1 MAHTEENWP
10 SGRKGEAGMKLYS
23 IMPLLEDHLEEE
35 CRDIAE
41 QYRTGVATDV
51 MMYMPL
57 MPEGDPT
64 VDKAG
69 IACRVFDRFQDRLK
83 KDGVSAG
90 VLVQQTIGH
99 GNPLNHRPPFQ
110 PYVRLEDGVTEY
122 ITCPYDE
129 GFRAYIRQQL
139 HTVAAHGPREI
150 MVDDDLRLMHRW
162 GRGCACPLHLA
173 EVSRRAGR
181 TITREDLWAHT
192 QGDSPEDERISKI
205 FIETQKD
212 AVLGAAR
219 AIRAGIDEVDP
230 SLPGSFC
237 GAGEAMEFA
246 AEIAEIL
253 AGKGNPV
260 VVRLNNDNY
269 HAPGPHE
276 LSNCFYKAAMQ
287 TAVLNGRADVILA
300 ETDTCPHTRYSTAA
314 RMLHAHFTGSILE
327 GAAGAKH
334 WVTYMT
340 SWEPETGRA
349 YRRMLSEHRGFYD
362 ALSALVPAL
371 RWEGCRIPVSTVPD
385 YGLKKKDIWGLDND
399 GWSGCVLERLGLPLY
414 FSPKDGGAVFLD
426 GDADKL
432 FSDEQIR
439 AFFRGPVF
447 LASDTAMRLCARG
460 FRELLGVDVREWEG
474 PNPSGEILSDGTPV
488 TRQKHPRELL
498 PLSDDVRADSTVYH
512 LRDGRTKEPIFPGC
526 TVYRNGLG
534 GMSVVFCGTPKAQ
547 FHWTE
552 GFGFLNPVRKRQL
565 ARLLQECGCLP
576 VWIPGDEEAYFRAA
590 ETPEGELFC
599 AVFNIGLDPIHEI
612 RLRTDRPVA
621 SVRRLMPDGTRSEI
635 PFRREG
641 EDLVLETPAWILDPA
656 VLFLS

>member
-1 MAHTEENWP
+1 
-10 SGRKGEAGMKLYS
+10 MKLYS
-23 IMPLLEDHLEEE
+23 IMPLMEDHLEEE

-51 MMYMPL
+51 LMCMPL
-57 MPEGDPT
+57 MPEGDPV
-64 VDKAG
+64 VDKAA
-69 IACRVFDRFQDRLK
+69 IACRVFDRFQERLSQ
-83 KDGVSAG
+83 DGVSAG
-90 VLVQQTIGH
+90 ILVQQTIGH
-99 GNPLNHRPPFQ
+99 GMELDHRPPFQ
-110 PYVRLEDGVTEY
+110 PYVRLEDGVTEF

-129 GFRAYIRQQL
+129 GFRAYIRDQL
-139 HTVAAHGPREI
+139 RTVASHKPREI
-150 MVDDDLRLMHRW
+150 MIDDDLRLMHRW

-181 TITREDLWAHT
+181 TIDRKTLWAHT
-192 QGDSPEDERISKI
+192 QGSTEEDERITRI

-212 AVLGAAR
+212 SVLGAAR
-219 AIRAGIDEVDP
+219 AIRAGIDEADP
-230 SLPGSFC
+230 AIPGAFC

-246 AEIAEIL
+246 AEIAQIV
-253 AGKGNPV
+253 AGDGNPV

-287 TAVLNGRADVILA
+287 TAVINGRADVILA

-334 WVTYMT
+334 WVTNMR
-340 SWEPETGRA
+340 SWEPESGKA
-349 YRRMLSEHRGFYD
+349 YRRILSEHRGFYE
-362 ALSALVPAL
+362 ALSALVPHL

-414 FSPKDGGAVFLD
+414 FSSKAGGAVFLD

-432 FSDEQIR
+432 FSDEEIR
-439 AFFRGPVF
+439 EFFRGPVF
-447 LASDTAMRLCARG
+447 LASDTALRLCARG
-460 FRELLGVDVREWEG
+460 FGDLMGVDVLEWDG
-474 PNPSGEILSDGTPV
+474 PHPSGEILSDGTPV
-488 TRQKHPRELL
+488 LGQKHPRELR
-498 PLSDDVRADSTVYH
+498 PLFNSVREDSTVYH
-512 LRDGRTKEPIFPGC
+512 LWGGERKEPIFPGC

-534 GMSVVFCGTPKAQ
+534 GTSVVFCGTPKALY
-547 FHWTE
+547 HWTE
-552 GFGFLNPVRKRQL
+552 GFGFLNPARKRQL
-565 ARLLQECGCLP
+565 SRLLSECGCLP
-576 VWIPGDEEAYFRAA
+576 AWLPGDEEVYFRTA

-599 AVFNIGLDPIHEI
+599 AVFNFGLDPICEI
-612 RLRTDRPVA
+612 RLRTDRPVT
-621 SVRRLMPDGTRSEI
+621 SVRRLLPDGSREEI
-635 PFRREG
+635 VFRREG

-656 VLFLS
+656 VLFLK